1 MREKNWLKKNAI
13 LVVGILFLGL
23 SLVLD
28 SVALPWLTSF
38 YVNQKLHWIQQDI
51 LDKEHTADKM
61 LANLASMP
69 PEKLFRQQ
77 REIYR
82 QSNDKHIFLYIIQDA
97 QLRFWTT
104 NTAAPQKIQADAFSH
119 LQQLGNGKYLQKN
132 ILRGNVAYIA
142 LIPIEYKY
150 PYENQYLQNRL
161 ALNGA
166 ENLDLKFL
174 LSRGRGKPYF
184 NEDKQYLF
192 SLAAEPGPKSLAW
205 ITTIFLLG
213 VALCAISIHR
223 RMVYFIK
230 RGNFPRAAGLFL
242 ILTGSATFFWK
253 ILKAPHTFFAWPGFS
268 AVYYGNPNLFASLGD
283 LFIFTV
289 LLAYSVYFILLL
301 KRISF
306 ANSTW
311 NKVFSSINIIA
322 GYLFSALIV
331 KVIRSLVLDSLISF
345 DLSNIFSLNFY
356 SFVGIFIIISWIA
369 ILIVWCYIQVKN
381 SYSLYDLPVQW
392 ITFLIVNTVM
402 SLLILRLIAWPFWIG
417 AGYAF
422 LCYLGFYI
430 SLKRN
435 YIRKLQSLAYYTVL
449 SALFVT
455 IILSRYNIENQLE
468 EQRVVAARIINERDA
483 IAEFLFNNVYDNLQ
497 NDIYVQNYFIN
508 PILSQIF
515 LQKRIEQI
523 YFSGYFSRFDIDV
536 SSFTPEG
543 IPFKRNFDRPLPFYE
558 HILESSDK
566 IIPNRLFFVHSNT
579 GVPFYISILPVYHQG
594 KLVGTI
600 LIQFRQKAFYEESVY
615 PELLVSGGLQR
626 LRDLND
632 YSYAIYNNRAIVNQR
647 GGYTY
652 PSTAR
657 LNVKLDST
665 NYGSFVQDGYR
676 HMVYQPRPGLNVVV
690 SSPEKGLLY
699 YVSIFSFMVIQ
710 CFLAYGIFMTIP
722 IVTRFLRK
730 SYVRNFSI
738 SLPGKIRWRDFSFRN
753 KILFTVISG
762 MTLALLLI
770 GLVTVEYIVYQY
782 NKDEL
787 DNLRKKARF
796 ISIRIGEEMQNRDR
810 GQLFTEDEL
819 NAMLKSLSETYQS
832 DINVF
837 DAAGNLLNSTQSI
850 IYDRQ
855 VISPK
860 MPPLAYMKFSNESIS
875 QLIQEEKIGTL
886 KFTSAYMPI
895 RNAVGQVVGYLNLPY
910 FSKEKELQA
919 RISSFLV
926 ALVNLYLLLFLI
938 LLTIG
943 ILMTRTLIL
952 PLDIIRNH
960 LRNTRL
966 NESNKPIEWHT
977 EDEIGKLVQEYNTM
991 LVKLRESA
999 NKLAQS
1005 EREGAWREMAKQ
1017 VAHEIKNPLTPMKLQ
1032 IQRLQRAYQ
1041 EGADDVDSIFKKVT
1055 ALLIKQI
1062 DNLSDIATAFS
1073 AFAKMPEGSPSPV
1086 DVNTVV
1092 SHIHALFSQGKNI
1105 QVTVSLADE
1114 KLEVFIDEAQLE
1126 RILNNLVTNSIQAI
1140 PEERSGHIKIS
1151 TSLIDVNT
1159 VRIAVQDNGTGI
1171 PVELHDK
1178 IFTPNFS
1185 TKTSG
1190 MGLGL
1195 AIVKIVVEKAG
1206 GHVHFTTHQ
1215 NAGTTFYL
1223 DLPRWS
1229 TNF

>member
-1 MREKNWLKKNAI
+1 MRKKTWLKKNAI
-13 LVVGILFLGL
+13 LFVGLLFLAL

-28 SVALPWLTSF
+28 SVALPWLTNF
-38 YVNQKLHWIQQDI
+38 YVNQKLQWVQDDI
-51 LDKEHTADKM
+51 LKKEHSADKM
-61 LANLASMP
+61 LQDISNMP
-69 PEKLFRQQ
+69 PAKLFRQQ
-77 REIYR
+77 KDIYYNSEKK
-82 QSNDKHIFLYIIQDA
+82 QIFLFITQNG

-104 NTAAPQKIQADAFSH
+104 NTIAPQKITPDAYSH
-119 LQQLGNGKYLQKN
+119 IQQLGNGIYLQKN
-132 ILRGNVAYIA
+132 ILKGDVAFIA
-142 LIPIEYKY
+142 LIPIEYRY
-150 PYENQYLQNRL
+150 PYENQYLQNKL
-161 ALNGA
+161 VLNGA
-166 ENLDLKFL
+166 ENLDLKFMTGGN
-174 LSRGRGKPYF
+174 RGRAYH

-192 SLAAEPGPKSLAW
+192 SLIAEPGPKSLAW
-205 ITTIFLLG
+205 ITTIFLFG
-213 VALCAISIHR
+213 IALCAISIHR
-223 RMVYFIK
+223 RIVFYIK
-230 RGNFPRAAGLFL
+230 KSHLLNATGLFL
-242 ILTGSATFFWK
+242 LLISIAVFFWK
-253 ILKAPHTFFAWPGFS
+253 VLKVPHTFFAWPGFS

-301 KRISF
+301 KPLRFS
-306 ANSTW
+306 NSTW
-311 NKVFSSINIIA
+311 NKLFISINVII
-322 GYLFSALIV
+322 GYLYAGLIV
-331 KVIRSLVLDSLISF
+331 KVIRSLILDSLISF

-356 SFVGIFIIISWIA
+356 SFVGIFIIIVWIA
-369 ILIVWCYIQVKN
+369 VLIVWCYIQVKN
-381 SYSLYDLPVQW
+381 SYSFFQNAGKW
-392 ITFLIVNTVM
+392 FEFLLINTVI
-402 SLLILRLIAWPFWIG
+402 SLAILRMISWPFWTG
-417 AGYAF
+417 AIYAF
-422 LCYLGFYI
+422 LCYAGFYI
-430 SLKRN
+430 IVRRGI
-435 YIRKLQSLAYYTVL
+435 IRKLQTVAYYTVI

-455 IILSRYNIENQLE
+455 VILSRYNNENQLE

-515 LQKRIEQI
+515 LQKRIQQV

-536 SSFTPEG
+536 STFTPEG
-543 IPFKRNFDRPLPFYE
+543 IPFKRTFDRPLPFYE
-558 HILESSDK
+558 HILENSDK

-579 GVPFYISILPVYHQG
+579 GVPFYISILPVYHQQQ
-594 KLVGTI
+594 LVGTI

-632 YSYAIYNNRAIVNQR
+632 YSYAIYNHRTIVNQR
-647 GGYTY
+647 GSYTY
-652 PSTAR
+652 PSTAT

-665 NYGSFVQDGYR
+665 NYGSFEQDGYR
-676 HMVYQPRPGLNVVV
+676 HLVYQPRPGLKVVV
-690 SSPEKGLLY
+690 SSQRKGWMY
-699 YVSIFSFMVIQ
+699 YISIFSFMVIQ
-710 CFLAYGIFMTIP
+710 CFVAYGIFLLIP
-722 IVTRFLRK
+722 VVTRFLRK
-730 SYVRNFSI
+730 SYIRNFSV
-738 SLPGKIRWRDFSFRN
+738 SLPGRIRWRDFSFRN

-810 GQLFTEDEL
+810 GQLFSEDEL
-819 NAMLKSLSETYQS
+819 NTMLKSLSETYQS

-837 DAAGNLLNSTQSI
+837 DAGGNLLNSTQSV

-855 VISPK
+855 VITPK
-860 MPPLAYMKFSNESIS
+860 MPALAYMKFNSESIS
-875 QLIQEEKIGTL
+875 QLIQEERIGTL

-910 FSKEKELQA
+910 FSKEKELQT

-943 ILMTRTLIL
+943 ILMTRTLII

-966 NESNKPIEWHT
+966 SETNEAIQWHT

-1041 EGADDVDSIFKKVT
+1041 EGAPDVDSIFKKVT

-1073 AFAKMPEGSPSPV
+1073 AFAKMPEGNPAPV
-1086 DVNTVV
+1086 DVNAAV
-1092 SHIHALFSQGKNI
+1092 SHIHTLFSQGKNA
-1105 QVTVSLADE
+1105 QVEVSLADQ

-1126 RILNNLVTNSIQAI
+1126 RILNNLVTNAIQAI
-1140 PEERSGHIKIS
+1140 PEDRQGHIKLS
-1151 TSLIDVNT
+1151 TSLLDDNT
-1159 VRIAVQDNGTGI
+1159 VRIAVEDNGSGI
-1171 PVELHDK
+1171 PPALHDK

-1206 GHVHFTTHQ
+1206 GEVHFITQQ
-1215 NAGTTFYL
+1215 NVGTTFYL
-1223 DLPRWS
+1223 DLPLW
-1229 TNF
+1229 TNS